1 MLPIRVCSGLTRFKG
16 LIMGTNAQSKPL
28 FEGQIIKFRSPY
40 ANVMLYDICKRNAK
54 YGNLEW
60 YALNDATFEQK
71 QSAFLDN

>member
-1 MLPIRVCSGLTRFKG
+1 
-16 LIMGTNAQSKPL
+16 MGTNAQSKPL

>member
-1 MLPIRVCSGLTRFKG
+1 
-16 LIMGTNAQSKPL
+16 MGTNAQSKPL

-40 ANVMLYDICKRNAK
+40 ASVMLYDICKRNAK

>member
-1 MLPIRVCSGLTRFKG
+1 MKT
-16 LIMGTNAQSKPL
+16 GTNAQSKPL
-28 FEGQIIKFRSPY
+28 FEGQIVKFKSPH

-71 QSAFLDN
+71 QSAFWITRVYPYCLGVSCP